1 MPEPIRVVV
10 GEDSFLMR
18 EGILGALAGSD
29 RIEVVGAEGDLDA
42 LRETIERTLPDVVVS
57 DRGMPPTGTNE
68 GILLAVELGRTRP
81 EIGVVVLAQ
90 GLPRLADATDLFDH
104 GNLRRAYILKER
116 IADGGMLIDAVES
129 VARGTP
135 VIDPGVIDVLV
146 EGDGAGREPGIER
159 LTPRE
164 REVLALV
171 AEGAS
176 NAAIARAL
184 VITTRAVERHVNS
197 IFAKLDLADDRDV
210 NRRVLA
216 AMMFMRSVPR

>member
-81 EIGVVVLAQ
+81 EIGVVVLSQ

-146 EGDGAGREPGIER
+146 EGDGA
-159 LTPRE
+159 
-164 REVLALV
+164 
-171 AEGAS
+171 S
-176 NAAIARAL
+176 NAAIARVL